1 MNFPKVHKLV
11 VHKLVNFWL
20 YRLFS
25 KRFKDYLFAK
35 KRE

>member
-1 MNFPKVHKLV
+1 MFSPKVHKLV
-11 VHKLVNFWL
+11 VHKLVNFGL
-20 YRLFS
+20 YHLFS